1 MNHPLA
7 DLLARTPNPAAD
19 DLLLEALRRGNAEER
34 ARALDLLLARRTGR
48 GTGGVVR
55 QFADLAEPLQA
66 RLLTDLSPLDGAL
79 RDLARSADPADRI
92 AALDLIAR
100 GTAGRLAN
108 VAAENVNHAD
118 PAVSTAAAGAIDA
131 LSRRPDA
138 SIQTLNAAVDRA
150 LGSHDGPHA
159 AKLADAALRL
169 GEPPVGPVIAALGAV
184 RHKGKERLLR
194 RLADP
199 PAPETVG
206 AFLTAASRGFL
217 RPTFAST
224 LSRTTDPA
232 AIAALLDRTR
242 RLCEP
247 GLASCLSHADAG
259 PFWNLTA
266 ESPALQGWGPMDL
279 MRVTKW
285 VAAGKTDEAQ
295 FAHSMRLL
303 LTRAPGPER
312 DAVAARAWI
321 ARSLAGR
328 SGTIALLETLLDDP
342 AEPVARAAAQG
353 LIRCRSKGAAG
364 IDAMLLRRLP
374 TAGPTVRHLIARAAG
389 RGAFESF
396 WEKADGLPEAARRSA
411 GRALV
416 KLLPD
421 AAAALWR
428 HDDPRVRARA
438 VQTLGTADELGAM
451 LTDARPAHRLAA
463 MAALRRMACWRLLG
477 RVTEIAKE
485 DPDAPVRR
493 YAAELLRAVAA
504 EQRDRPD
511 QDSFV
516 AGSESSGRR
525 RGDAPELAPELASVP
540 LRKPELPLPAIKVAV
555 LALVLLALPTLAR
568 AEATA
573 AEVARGVNDSM
584 NQTDGG
590 PALMAVGAA
599 VVGLLV
605 LGFWWNRRKPEIT
618 PLPPARR
625 KPAPPGTPRE
635 TASPKSLRRE
645 LCRALGIS
653 RREMRELKRLAKEGG
668 WSDPLLPLL
677 CPSVLEKPGK
687 TDAQAG
693 V

>member
-1 MNHPLA
+1 
-7 DLLARTPNPAAD
+7 
-19 DLLLEALRRGNAEER
+19 
-34 ARALDLLLARRTGR
+34 
-48 GTGGVVR
+48 
-55 QFADLAEPLQA
+55 
-66 RLLTDLSPLDGAL
+66 
-79 RDLARSADPADRI
+79 
-92 AALDLIAR
+92 
-100 GTAGRLAN
+100 
-108 VAAENVNHAD
+108 
-118 PAVSTAAAGAIDA
+118 
-131 LSRRPDA
+131 
-138 SIQTLNAAVDRA
+138 
-150 LGSHDGPHA
+150 
-159 AKLADAALRL
+159 
-169 GEPPVGPVIAALGAV
+169 
-184 RHKGKERLLR
+184 
-194 RLADP
+194 
-199 PAPETVG
+199 
-206 AFLTAASRGFL
+206 
-217 RPTFAST
+217 
-224 LSRTTDPA
+224 
-232 AIAALLDRTR
+232 
-242 RLCEP
+242 
-247 GLASCLSHADAG
+247 
-259 PFWNLTA
+259 
-266 ESPALQGWGPMDL
+266 
-279 MRVTKW
+279 
-285 VAAGKTDEAQ
+285 
-295 FAHSMRLL
+295 
-303 LTRAPGPER
+303 
-312 DAVAARAWI
+312 
-321 ARSLAGR
+321 
-328 SGTIALLETLLDDP
+328 
-342 AEPVARAAAQG
+342 
-353 LIRCRSKGAAG
+353 
-364 IDAMLLRRLP
+364 MLLRRLP

-396 WEKADGLPEAARRSA
+396 WEKADSLPEAARRSA

-438 VQTLGTADELGAM
+438 VQTLGAADELGAM

-516 AGSESSGRR
+516 AGSGSSGRR
-525 RGDAPELAPELASVP
+525 RGDA
-540 LRKPELPLPAIKVAV
+540 PELPLPAIKVAV
-555 LALVLLALPTLAR
+555 LALVLLALPTLAH

-677 CPSVLEKPGK
+677 CPSVLEKPAK
-687 TDAQAG
+687 AETQAG